1 MGPDLVWL
9 LYLKTFSAAWRTFP
23 PNHSPHSLTL
33 PPSRQ
38 LSISPPL
45 LTVIS
50 WFFFFPHLHK
60 FSAPLTL
67 QEPPSV
73 VCGGLPDSH

>member
-9 LYLKTFSAAWRTFP
+9 LYLKTFSAAR
-23 PNHSPHSLTL
+23 HTL
-33 PPSRQ
+33 PESLLDPHPHTQ
-38 LSISPPL
+38 PLHTPTFHFTCLLTIISHFFPL
-45 LTVIS
+45 LR
-50 WFFFFPHLHK
+50 K